1 MTATVP
7 LPDEPAEGILV
18 GRRVPRVDDRRRLT
32 GAGRYVDD
40 IELPGMVH
48 AAIIRSP
55 LAHGLIRGLD
65 RSGLTVATDL
75 VLGPGEIRA
84 RVAGPTP
91 VLWHLP
97 GQFQRDRPL
106 VDDRVRFVGE
116 PVGIV
121 VATSRYEAEDAIDEL
136 ILDLDE
142 LPPVPDAVAAL
153 APGAPLLYP
162 DAGTNVMAEF
172 DAGDTDHLVGTV
184 LADCD
189 HVLRTRLSIG
199 RLAGSPIECR
209 GIVAAPDHTGK
220 LTVWIS
226 TQAPHAVRDTIAQVC
241 GVPQHH
247 IRVIAPDVGGG
258 FGVKDHIYED
268 ELMVCLA
275 ALELGRPVK
284 WIEDRYESLIAT
296 HGARDEAY
304 DVEVGFDADGRL
316 RALRVDAV
324 RANGAYL
331 SIFGGGPL
339 FTMGGML
346 PGPYT
351 WEAVRTTAR
360 VVATTTTPL
369 GAYRGFGQTQSCYVR
384 ERVVDLVAA
393 ELDLDPADL
402 RLRNLV
408 RPDQQP
414 YALRTVPIEFDN
426 GDYPAALERA
436 RAMASAWSGDGSG
449 DGLARGIGYCT
460 YVQMAAVGPSI
471 GNKMIGLDVGGWE
484 GATVRMER
492 DGTLRVIIGVTPQGQ
507 GHATTFAQL
516 AADRLGV
523 AMDAIE
529 VIHSDT
535 DHTPYSAYGTAAS
548 RSIAVGG
555 GATIRAADALAVK
568 VRAIAADLLEAAPDD
583 IVLRDGR
590 ATVAGTTVG
599 ISLGDVADRAWQG
612 WELPDGIDPGLIASA
627 TYDPQAFTFSY
638 ATHVCRA
645 AVDRQTGAIEI
656 ERYAVVHDCG
666 TVVNPTIVEGQI
678 HGGIAQ
684 GLGAALLED
693 MVHDD
698 EAQPRTTTFLDY
710 LLPVSASMPDV
721 EIAHLVTPSPHNP
734 GGMKGM
740 GEGGTNG
747 AFACVVNAVA
757 AAVPDIAAAI
767 TSTPVTPTVLWSLL
781 HPDA

>member
-1 MTATVP
+1 
-7 LPDEPAEGILV
+7 
-18 GRRVPRVDDRRRLT
+18 
-32 GAGRYVDD
+32 
-40 IELPGMVH
+40 
-48 AAIIRSP
+48 
-55 LAHGLIRGLD
+55 
-65 RSGLTVATDL
+65 
-75 VLGPGEIRA
+75 
-84 RVAGPTP
+84 
-91 VLWHLP
+91 
-97 GQFQRDRPL
+97 
-106 VDDRVRFVGE
+106 
-116 PVGIV
+116 
-121 VATSRYEAEDAIDEL
+121 
-136 ILDLDE
+136 
-142 LPPVPDAVAAL
+142 
-153 APGAPLLYP
+153 
-162 DAGTNVMAEF
+162 
-172 DAGDTDHLVGTV
+172 DAGDTDEHVRDV
-184 LADCD
+184 LDDCD

-199 RLAGSPIECR
+199 RLAGAPIECR
-209 GIVAAPDHTGK
+209 GIVAAPDPSGK
-220 LTVWIS
+220 LTVWAS
-226 TQAPHAVRDTIAQVC
+226 TQAPHAVRDTIARVC
-241 GVPQHH
+241 GLPQHQ

-296 HGARDEAY
+296 HGARDEGY

-339 FTMGGML
+339 FTMGGMV

-351 WEAVRTTAR
+351 WEAVRTTGR

-369 GAYRGFGQTQSCYVR
+369 GAYRGFGQTQACFVR

-393 ELDLDPADL
+393 ELDIDPAEL
-402 RLRNLV
+402 RQRNLV

-414 YALRTVPIEFDN
+414 YALRTVPITFDN
-426 GDYPAALERA
+426 GDYPAALELA
-436 RAMASAWSGDGSG
+436 RAMAASWPAAAD
-449 DGLARGIGYCT
+449 DGLSRGVGYCT

-471 GNKMIGLDVGGWE
+471 GNRAIGLDVGGWE
-484 GATVRMER
+484 RATVRMER
-492 DGTLRVIIGVTPQGQ
+492 DGTVRVIIGVTPQGQ
-507 GHATTFAQL
+507 GHETTFAQL
-516 AADRLGV
+516 VADRLGV
-523 AMDAIE
+523 ALASIE

-555 GATIRAADALAVK
+555 GATIRAADALALR

-583 IVLRDGR
+583 IVLRDGQ

-599 ISLGDVADRAWQG
+599 LQLAEVADRAWQG
-612 WELPDGIDPGLIASA
+612 WELPDGLDPGLIEWA
-627 TYDPQAFTFSY
+627 TYDPTAFTFSY

-645 AVDRQTGAIEI
+645 AVDRETGAIAI

-684 GLGAALLED
+684 GLGGALLEAV
-693 MVHDD
+693 VHDD
-698 EAQPRTTTFLDY
+698 EAQPRSTTFLDY

-721 EIAHLVTPSPHNP
+721 EIAHLVTPSPTTP

-757 AAVPDIAAAI
+757 AAVPDVAARV
-767 TSTPVTPTVLWSLL
+767 TTTPVTPTVLWSLL
-781 HPDA
+781 HPDV